1 MSHSISHARTTT
13 TLYLKPAYAAAQ
25 ARLDD
30 ERIDRLVGR
39 ASPSDAAG
47 SLGLPET
54 ALNRLARESFE
65 AGYAAGAAHA
75 LADPRSTAKSRA
87 LPDGRRPGHQTKT
100 TSASAAAERAPFP
113 AASFDEIDSPEPIRA
128 LSPRRFEVLELV
140 ARGLT
145 NPEIAS
151 VLGISA
157 NTVKAH
163 LTSILEIL
171 DVSNRTEAAMA
182 LQDYE
187 RRDTRDVR

>member
-1 MSHSISHARTTT
+1 MSQPTFEARTTT
-13 TLYLKPAYAAAQ
+13 TPYLKPAYAPSES
-25 ARLDD
+25 RLD
-30 ERIDRLVGR
+30 ERRIDRLVER
-39 ASPSDAAG
+39 ASRAQS
-47 SLGLPET
+47 SEMLGLQEG
-54 ALNRLARESFE
+54 ALSRLARESFE
-65 AGYAAGAAHA
+65 AGFAAGAARA
-75 LADPRSTAKSRA
+75 FAAEGAADAAGGRPDDSTIRTTPRSDHDS
-87 LPDGRRPGHQTKT
+87 
-100 TSASAAAERAPFP
+100 SAGDIA
-113 AASFDEIDSPEPIRA
+113 SPEPIRA

-163 LTSILEIL
+163 LASILEVL

-187 RRDTRDVR
+187 RRVGESAR